1 MVVPNVLGRGA
12 GITEELPGKEVVMTL
27 KDELNALKAKY
38 DTVIPV
44 EKQAVMHR
52 ATEELEKS
60 GLINRVPKVGNK
72 APDFS
77 LRNADGATVNL
88 CSLLKSGPVVLS
100 FFRGGW

>member
-1 MVVPNVLGRGA
+1 MWWS
-12 GITEELPGKEVVMTL
+12 IEDLPQKEFDMAL

-38 DTVIPV
+38 DGMIPA

-60 GLINRVPKVGNK
+60 GLIEMAPKVGDK

-77 LRNADGATVNL
+77 LRNADGASVSL
-88 CSLLKSGPVVLS
+88 RSLLEHGPVVLS